1 MGVPLRVRDDVGGMH
16 EMRMKVDG
24 PTWNGLVQSKPR
36 TEEHRCMDVHV
47 DMSEGVMVRVEVV

>member
-1 MGVPLRVRDDVGGMH
+1 MRDDVVRVLH

-24 PTWNGLVQSKPR
+24 PSWKGLAQSRPK
-36 TEEHRCMDVHV
+36 TAEQRCMDVHV